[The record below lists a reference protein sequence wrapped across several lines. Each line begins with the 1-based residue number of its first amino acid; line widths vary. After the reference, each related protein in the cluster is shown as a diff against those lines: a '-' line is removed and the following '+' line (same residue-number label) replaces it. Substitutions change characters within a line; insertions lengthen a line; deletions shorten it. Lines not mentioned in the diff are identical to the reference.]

1 MRNATCLMVLF
12 AASAASAEPRP
23 ASINGQLVDT
33 YTAFPIGGADVF
45 VTGPRGLQAT
55 LATDDTGHYLA
66 AVDGPGTY
74 YLTFALGPQ
83 RIGYKVEVAEGGST
97 HFDAK
102 LDRGEVIEIHD
113 IPKHRPPVMPTPLHP
128 RPMIPAYSDNMI
140 ETDAWVKVW
149 FLLDV
154 DEQGGIA
161 RAKFLNHPG
170 HDLEQIAIDHA
181 LALKFTPAYD
191 GLGHPMRTM
200 IVYPVEWPSYWWML
214 AMGMGTA
221 YKMPHAQH
229 VLHVPCRGSGPL
241 HLDSVHP
248 VYRDCTAPD
257 MSRVEQELWYSAPAR
272 KIAGTR

>member
-1 MRNATCLMVLF
+1 MELHWK
-12 AASAASAEPRP
+12 
-23 ASINGQLVDT
+23 
-33 YTAFPIGGADVF
+33 
-45 VTGPRGLQAT
+45 T
-55 LATDDTGHYLA
+55 LWLGRDK
-66 AVDGPGTY
+66 
-74 YLTFALGPQ
+74 TFALAAFVAQ
-83 RIGYKVEVAEGGST
+83 RVEISPVNPCLSVVMPAYNEAKTLAEVVAAVLAQDCVAELIIVD
-97 HFDAK
+97 DAS
-102 LDRGEVIEIHD
+102 
-113 IPKHRPPVMPTPLHP
+113 
-128 RPMIPAYSDNMI
+128 SD
-140 ETDAWVKVW
+140 E
-149 FLLDV
+149 
-154 DEQGGIA
+154 
-161 RAKFLNHPG
+161 
-170 HDLEQIAIDHA
+170 IAIDHA

-200 IVYPVEWPSYWWML
+200 IVYPVEWPSYWWMI